1 MGAVVE
7 NAFDYSDKF
16 SAAEG
21 LFIAAAITEYDSN
34 TEVLEEAKYGELII
48 KHLDWGHTDEI
59 KSAPKPLSYHWCSDE
74 ELGITRGDK
83 TQIYPVYE
91 SSLSEVL
98 TYRKKF
104 KCIDPQDMVI
114 WGDFNSKK
122 AQQIRI
128 EFEMCVDDPIC
139 ESKENI

>member
-16 SAAEG
+16 SASEG
-21 LFIAAAITEYDSN
+21 LFIAAAITEYNSN
-34 TEVLEEAKYGELII
+34 TEVLEEAKYGELVI
-48 KHLDWGHTDEI
+48 KHLNWGYSDEL
-59 KSAPKPLSYHWCSDE
+59 KSAAKPLSYHWCSDE
-74 ELGITRGDK
+74 ELGIIPGEK
-83 TQIYPVYE
+83 THVYPIFE
-91 SSLSEVL
+91 SSLEEVL

-104 KCIDPQDMVI
+104 KCIDPDDMVI

-122 AQQIRI
+122 SQQIRI
-128 EFEMCVDDPIC
+128 EFEMCVGDLIC